1 MFCIRYLNH
10 LNHPT
15 FSQEYLNLLH
25 KENGM
30 ELNQAE
36 DRIQEMGST
45 SGRIKTPAVGRRGYR
60 QWSQPGIPG
69 LKRVQGSL
77 YSNDRLDFSLPRIL
91 KIFFRCFYP
100 DLYLAII
107 DSCCWVI
114 AGYLFLR
121 WSVAV
126 RTVRAGSLTC
136 WRQKGAEP
144 PLVSTGGR
152 NKIIWGSPAGLEE
165 EIPSL
170 TERKWETGRQ
180 RNMRI
185 PTVNT
190 SQY

>member
-1 MFCIRYLNH
+1 
-10 LNHPT
+10 
-15 FSQEYLNLLH
+15 
-25 KENGM
+25 M

-36 DRIQEMGST
+36 HRIQEMGST

-60 QWSQPGIPG
+60 QWCQPGIPG

-77 YSNDRLDFSLPRIL
+77 YSNDRLDFFLPRIL

-152 NKIIWGSPAGLEE
+152 NRIIWASLAAPEE

-170 TERKWETGRQ
+170 GGRKIETFPRPVRCRDGRK

-190 SQY
+190 SQCNIVIVSLDNSTVSF